1 MRDRG
6 CVTGAHGMGQLHVI
20 CGVSATLFKDNIDLI
35 VNILCHRVIYASE
48 RVLIL
53 SSEQKR
59 ECNVIIEYC
68 FLVFL
73 TN

>member
-20 CGVSATLFKDNIDLI
+20 CGVSATLFKGNIDLI

-48 RVLIL
+48 RLLIL
-53 SSEQKR
+53 SSEQKS
-59 ECNVIIEYC
+59 ECNVSIDTAFKY
-68 FLVFL
+68 F
-73 TN
+73 